1 MFMMEMIIYLGGYNI
16 CTNKIYDDVN
26 GKIPR
31 MEETNVRIVVM
42 VLILYVRSY
51 NTT

>member
-1 MFMMEMIIYLGGYNI
+1 MFMMEIIIYLGGYNI

-31 MEETNVRIVVM
+31 MEETDVHTAAVVP
-42 VLILYVRSY
+42 ILYVRSY

>member
-1 MFMMEMIIYLGGYNI
+1 MFMMEIIIYLGVYNI

-31 MEETNVRIVVM
+31 MEETDVHTVVM
-42 VLILYVRSY
+42 VLILYVK
-51 NTT
+51 